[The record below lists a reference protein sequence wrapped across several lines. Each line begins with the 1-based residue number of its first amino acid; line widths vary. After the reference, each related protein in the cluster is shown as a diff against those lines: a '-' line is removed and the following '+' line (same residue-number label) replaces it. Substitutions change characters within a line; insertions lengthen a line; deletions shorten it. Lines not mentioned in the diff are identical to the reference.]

1 MVAEQ
6 LWVFFEYFNPLR
18 LIFVLR
24 DLFPFFVEI
33 LVTLCR
39 QLDFIPFYLFV
50 FISWWVDVF
59 REENPLLVLF
69 SLPRTV
75 MSFHHSDPAF
85 ADECI
90 DIESDVDVASLEL
103 LIFRDTVASML
114 EKVVF
119 EFSFVV
125 DGIRLLEPKHA
136 LINFNVWI
144 ARRLLKLID
153 EIFHRQ
159 FFENGLAVFS
169 IVHLN
174 DGKSRVFEVLDAL
187 LSQLG

>member
-1 MVAEQ
+1 M
-6 LWVFFEYFNPLR
+6 
-18 LIFVLR
+18 
-24 DLFPFFVEI
+24 
-33 LVTLCR
+33 TLCR

-50 FISWWVDVF
+50 FIPWWIDVL
-59 REENPLLVLF
+59 REEDPLLVLF

-85 ADECI
+85 TDECI

-103 LIFRDTVASML
+103 LVFRDTVASVL
-114 EKVVF
+114 KKIVF
-119 EFSFVV
+119 KLSFVV

-174 DGKSRVFEVLDAL
+174 DGKSRVFKVLDAL
-187 LSQLG
+187 LSELG